1 MDQTKPTRAIPKRTG
16 PDRPELEWGR
26 LDRTGR
32 SSRIVPPDLHGRPRA
47 DRLWRIVAAAFTA
60 YSLIGRYTLRPR
72 RIRRVNR
79 DLHLLVDEVRDEATD
94 VRSYRLVPPD
104 GAQLPRWQPGGHL
117 DVVLPSGRR
126 RQYSLCG
133 EPADRS
139 YYRIAARRISSDAGG
154 GGGSQELHDT
164 VRQGDVLTVQG
175 PRNGFPYL
183 PAERYLF
190 IAGGIGITPILPM
203 VQQAAATGAQW
214 QLVYT
219 GRSRESMPFLDKLAA
234 LDPDRVQIRP
244 DTEFGV
250 PASGAELLGGAA
262 VGATV
267 YCCGPAPMI
276 AAVRADLP
284 GSGTVTLHFER
295 FSAPPIVDGQPFEVE
310 LHRSGHVL
318 AVPADRSA
326 LEVIREVAPEVPYSC
341 RQGFCGT
348 CRTRVLSGDAGIDHR
363 EQVLTGPGEP
373 DTMTICVSRSP
384 GGRIV
389 LDL

>member
-1 MDQTKPTRAIPKRTG
+1 MDQTTPK
-16 PDRPELEWGR
+16 RPELEWAR

-32 SSRIVPPDLHGRPRA
+32 SARVVPPDLHGRPRA

-72 RIRRVNR
+72 RIRRVDR
-79 DLHLLVDEVRDEATD
+79 DLHLLVDEVRIEAPD
-94 VRSYRLVPPD
+94 VRSYRLVAAD
-104 GAQLPRWQPGGHL
+104 GAPLPRWQPGGHL

-133 EPADRS
+133 DPTDRS

-164 VRQGDVLTVQG
+164 VQPGAVLTVHG

-183 PAERYLF
+183 LAARYLF

-219 GRSRESMPFLDKLAA
+219 GRSRESMPFLGELAA
-234 LDPDRVQIRP
+234 LDPERVQIRP

-250 PASGAELLGGAA
+250 PASGAELLGEAA
-262 VGATV
+262 DGATV

-284 GSGTVTLHFER
+284 GSGAATLHFER
-295 FSAPPIVDGQPFEVE
+295 FSAPPIVNGRPFEVE
-310 LHRSGHVL
+310 LARSGRVL
-318 AVPADRSA
+318 TVPADRSA

-348 CRTRVLSGDAGIDHR
+348 CHTRVLTGDTGIDHR
-363 EQVLTGPGEP
+363 DRLISAPRTPG
-373 DTMTICVSRSP
+373 TIAICVSRSP
-384 GGRIV
+384 DGRRIV